1 MTANAEFWRGRRV
14 LVTGADGFIGS
25 HLTERLV
32 ALGASVRA
40 FCLYNSNGHLGWL
53 EEADREVR
61 ERLDVVLGDI
71 RDSRVVDTACEGIDV
86 VFHLAALISIPYS
99 YRAPESYVDTNVKG
113 TLHVLE
119 AARRR
124 GVKRVVHTST
134 SEVYGTP
141 AEIPILETH
150 PLQGQSP
157 YSATKIAADKL
168 CESYYDS
175 FGVPVV
181 VLRPFNT
188 YGPRQSL
195 RAVLPTI
202 LAQLLKGAREIKLG
216 RLDPRRDLT
225 FVGDTVE
232 GFLAAGR
239 TEGVE
244 GQVIQLG
251 TGRAVS
257 IGELFDLCCRE
268 AGVDA
273 RPLTEAHRVRPDKS
287 EVMVLLSD
295 PSRARTLLG
304 WEARVSLEHGVKDTA
319 AWLRPRLDR
328 HDVRSYVV

>member
-1 MTANAEFWRGRRV
+1 V

-25 HLTERLV
+25 HLVERLA
-32 ALGASVRA
+32 ALGATVRA
-40 FCLYNSNGHLGWL
+40 FCLYNSNGQLGWL
-53 EEADREVR
+53 EESPREVR
-61 ERLDVVLGDI
+61 DRLEIVLGDI
-71 RDSRVVDTACEGIDV
+71 RDARVVDTACDGIDV

-119 AARRR
+119 AARRHK
-124 GVKRVVHTST
+124 VQRVVHTST

-157 YSATKIAADKL
+157 YSASKIGADKL

-195 RAVLPTI
+195 RAVLPTM
-202 LAQLLKGAREIKLG
+202 LAQLLKGAREVKLG

-225 FVGDTVE
+225 FVADTVE
-232 GFLAAGR
+232 GFLAAGAAPN
-239 TEGVE
+239 VE

-273 RPLTEAHRVRPDKS
+273 KPVTEAHRVRPDKS

-295 PSRARTLLG
+295 PSRAKTLLG
-304 WEARVSLEHGVKDTA
+304 WEARVSLEHGVRDTA

-328 HDVRSYVV
+328 HEVRSYVV